1 MVQTWV
7 EMGREK
13 DEERENG
20 ERWERENGGERD
32 EIIEWWGK
40 EKVGKRGG
48 GGREM
53 KERGKLKL
61 GGERTT

>member
-1 MVQTWV
+1 
-7 EMGREK
+7 MGEGK
-13 DEERENG
+13 
-20 ERWERENGGERD
+20 WGERD

-61 GGERTT
+61 G